1 MGRRNRTSRVGL
13 PVYPPCRLGLGVVA
27 KTKKVPAAVGLAR
40 PQRATLEATPSQVR
54 SQSAGITSSSRVQE
68 GLDMADEYLM
78 VLKQSAVP

>member
-1 MGRRNRTSRVGL
+1 M
-13 PVYPPCRLGLGVVA
+13 A

-40 PQRATLEATPSQVR
+40 PQRATLKATPSQVR

-68 GLDMADEYLM
+68 GLDMADEYLV